1 MEPHCC
7 HSKKTSTTAAIKNA
21 KYTCPMHPEIIQDGP
36 GACSKCGMDLEP
48 MVPTTEIDN
57 TEYKSMFFRFWI
69 SLLLGLPVITLGMFY
84 NTPLSHWLQFA
95 LATPVVLW
103 GGWPF
108 FERAWESLRTKEL
121 NMFTLIAMG
130 IGIAYLYSVIAVLV
144 PELFPSAFLHGTQVP
159 VYFEAAAGIT
169 ILVLLGQV
177 LEIKARQHT
186 GNAIR
191 ELLNQTPSTAHF
203 IKNGV
208 EQDVSINEIHIND
221 LLRVR
226 PGEKIPVDGIITEG
240 HSTVDESMITGEPIP
255 SEKTSGD
262 QVTGGTLNQT
272 GTFVFRA
279 EHVGNETLLSRIV
292 QMVSTAQRSKAP
304 IQKMADRI
312 SGYFVP
318 IVILIAVVTFL
329 IWMFF
334 GPEPRLTYALLT
346 SVAVLIIACPCA
358 LGLATPMSVMVGMG
372 KGAKMGILIRDA
384 EALEQLERVNTIV
397 VDKTGT
403 LTEGKPQVK
412 QIVAMAPWTE
422 NSLLQLTASVEQ
434 HSEHPLGKAIVQEAA
449 ARKMKIST
457 VDQFEATIGGGV
469 SGKVEGKR
477 ICIGTEIFLKSQGI
491 KNANSI
497 QTPAKELQ
505 TQGYSTLF
513 ISVDGQMTGVIALG
527 DVIKTTTKEAV
538 EGLHQLGLRLV
549 MLTGDNEQTAQAV
562 AKQLGIDEVHA
573 NVKPQEKYAFVKKLK
588 ESGAIVAMA
597 GDGINDAPALA
608 EANVGIAMGTGS
620 DIAMET
626 ASVTLVKG
634 DLRGIE
640 RAIKLSRETMKNI
653 RQNLFLAFFYNAA
666 SIPLAAGVLF
676 PFTGWLLNPMVASA
690 AMSLSSLSVVGN
702 ALRMARGE
710 RRSQETGA
718 RGQETPRGKQR

>member
-7 HSKKTSTTAAIKNA
+7 HSKKTSPTATIKNA

-36 GACSKCGMDLEP
+36 GACPKCGMDLEP

-69 SLLLGLPVITLGMFY
+69 SLLLGLPVITLGMLY
-84 NTPLSHWLQFA
+84 NNPLSHWIQFA

-108 FERAWESLRTKEL
+108 FERAWDSLRMKEL

-130 IGIAYLYSVIAVLV
+130 IGIAYLYSVIAVLA
-144 PELFPSAFLHGTQVP
+144 PGLFPSSFLHESQVP
-159 VYFEAAAGIT
+159 VYFEAATGIT

-177 LEIKARQHT
+177 MEIKARQHT

-191 ELLNQTPSTAHF
+191 ELLNQTPSTAHI

-208 EQDVSINEIHIND
+208 EQDVSINEIHIGD
-221 LLRVR
+221 LLRVL

-240 HSTVDESMITGEPIP
+240 HSTIDESMITGEPIP
-255 SEKTSGD
+255 NEKNSEDK
-262 QVTGGTLNQT
+262 VTGGTLNQT
-272 GTFVFRA
+272 GSFVFRA

-292 QMVSTAQRSKAP
+292 QMVSTAQRTKAP

-318 IVILIAVVTFL
+318 IVMLIALATFL
-329 IWMFF
+329 MWMFF
-334 GPEPRLTYALLT
+334 GPEPRLAYALLT

-397 VDKTGT
+397 IDKTGT

-412 QIVAMAPWTE
+412 QIVTMAPWNE
-422 NSLLQLTASVEQ
+422 NSLLQLAASLEQ
-434 HSEHPLGKAIVQEAA
+434 PSEHPLGKAIVQEAA
-449 ARKMKIST
+449 ARQLQILN
-457 VDQFEATIGGGV
+457 VEHFEALIGGGV
-469 SGKVEGKR
+469 SGEVDGKK
-477 ICIGTEIFLKSQGI
+477 IFIGTEIFLDNQNI
-491 KNANSI
+491 KITKELQNNAK
-497 QTPAKELQ
+497 TLQ
-505 TQGYSTLF
+505 TQGYTTLF
-513 ISVDGQMTGVIALG
+513 VAVNGQMVGVIALG
-527 DVIKTTTKEAV
+527 DVIKATTKEAI

-549 MLTGDNEQTAQAV
+549 MLTGDNEHTAQTV

-573 NVKPQEKYAFVKKLK
+573 NVKPQDKYAFVKKLK
-588 ESGAIVAMA
+588 ESGAIIAMA

-608 EANVGIAMGTGS
+608 EAHVGIAMGTGS

-640 RAIKLSRETMKNI
+640 RAIKLSHETMRNI

-702 ALRMARGE
+702 ALRMGLG
-710 RRSQETGA
+710 RRNQETL
-718 RGQETPRGKQR
+718 RGRQN